1 MISAVVPVKALAA
14 SKSRLLPRLGRAGA
28 ERLAVAMLGDVV
40 EALRGVRGLARVA
53 VATPDADVAA
63 AAREAGAEALLRPD
77 AGLNP
82 AIEAAGAELAPGPGD
97 GLLVV
102 LGDVAGARPD
112 DLEALLHALD
122 GPGVALA
129 PSRDGGTSALLRIP
143 RGAIPAGFGP
153 GSAKVHRDLA
163 ARAGVAFRE
172 LALPSLAIDVDAPDD
187 LAALERAGT
196 AGPRTRRVLA
206 ELARAAAARP
216 TAAAAPAE
224 VHLVALRGMPAV
236 RAGDDLAHL
245 LAAAARAQG
254 LRLAGG
260 VLVVCQKVVSKAEG
274 RLVPLASVSP
284 SAEARRLAAEDGKD
298 PRHVE
303 VVLRETARVVR
314 RGPGVL
320 ICETRHGFVCA
331 NAGVDLSNA
340 PEEGVA
346 VLLPEDPDASA
357 ERLRA
362 ALLARG
368 AGPLGVVVSDTFGRP
383 WRDGLVDVAIGC
395 AGIAPIDDLRGRPDL
410 AGRILQVTAMATADQ
425 LAAAAGLL
433 MTKDSGVPAV
443 WVDGIAPEGSG
454 GVRATLRDPK
464 LDLFR

>member
-63 AAREAGAEALLRPD
+63 AAREAGAEVLLRPD

-82 AIEAAGAELAPGPGD
+82 AIEVAGAELAPGPGD

-196 AGPRTRRVLA
+196 AGPRTRHVLA

-224 VHLVALRGMPAV
+224 VHLVALRGVPAV

-454 GVRATLRDPK
+454 GVSATLRDPK